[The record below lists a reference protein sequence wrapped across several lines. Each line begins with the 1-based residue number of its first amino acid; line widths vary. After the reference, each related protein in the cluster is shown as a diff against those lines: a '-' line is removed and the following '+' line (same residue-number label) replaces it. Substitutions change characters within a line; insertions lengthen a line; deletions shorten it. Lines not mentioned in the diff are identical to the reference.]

1 MSTFSK
7 AISALFLAA
16 TGLAAQASVVLNA
29 PSQQFNYDFTN
40 GGDPRTGLC
49 IGGASCGTSE
59 YLYVQYPGS
68 YVSNVI
74 VSAHDGI
81 GDKTNALL
89 ELWVNG
95 YYHSRQDVKAA
106 GSNLIFNVYRPV
118 YQLQFRSVHKNGY
131 SGGDETMLMNL
142 QSF

>member
-1 MSTFSK
+1 MSISSK
-7 AISALFLAA
+7 AIAGIFMLA
-16 TGLAAQASVVLNA
+16 TGLAAQAGVVLNA

-49 IGGASCGTSE
+49 IGGASCGVNE

-95 YYHSRQDVKAA
+95 SYHSRQDVKAA
-106 GSNLIFNVYRPV
+106 GSSLIFNVYRPV
-118 YQLQFRSVHKNGY
+118 YQLQFRSVQKNGH
-131 SGGDETMLMNL
+131 SGGDETMLLNL